1 MKAMPDAAT
10 MLLLMKYHIFQG
22 DRDIKHV
29 KVIPLEN
36 GNELHLMRFVNEYG
50 VKHSSLDMIMSGK
63 GEDYATEMMSCP
75 RWKEKAMLAEAR
87 EVFR

>member
-1 MKAMPDAAT
+1 MKATPDAAT
-10 MLLLMKYHIFQG
+10 MLLLMKYHIYQG

-50 VKHSSLDMIMSGK
+50 VKYSSLDMIMSGK
-63 GEDYATEMMSCP
+63 SEYYATEMMSCQ
-75 RWKEKAMLAEAR
+75 RRGEKEMLAEAR